1 MDTLNGYGEM
11 NPVSMYD
18 SELENWLDKCKTEEE
33 KDEAVK
39 EYVSMRLMAL
49 GAAIL
54 ILLVSLIIIGAVI
67 YLFKWL
73 LMVARNS

>member
-1 MDTLNGYGEM
+1 MLNYKLGTMDTLNGYGEM

-33 KDEAVK
+33 KDEVIK

-49 GAAIL
+49 CAAIL
-54 ILLVSLIIIGAVI
+54 ILVLSVLIVGAVI
-67 YLFKWL
+67 YLF
-73 LMVARNS
+73 R

>member
-18 SELENWLDKCKTEEE
+18 SELENWLDNCETEEE

-39 EYVSMRLMAL
+39 KYVYMKLMTFCV
-49 GAAIL
+49 AIL
-54 ILLVSLIIIGAVI
+54 IFFVSVLIVGAVI
-67 YLFKWL
+67 YFF
-73 LMVARNS
+73 R

>member
-33 KDEAVK
+33 KDEVVK

-67 YLFKWL
+67 YLFK
-73 LMVARNS
+73 